1 MPSCAVTD
9 QPTVDRHEVVSMEQE
24 EAIRSLLVAG
34 FLLRDAAER
43 SEDPERMERAA
54 ALVELATLVLR

>member
-9 QPTVDRHEVVSMEQE
+9 QPPATHSEVVSMEQE

-34 FLLRDAAER
+34 FLLRDAAEQ
-43 SEDPERMERAA
+43 SEHPERMERAA